1 VSPLEDRLRRLILDH
16 GPISVARYM
25 ALALAHPTE
34 GYYPRRDPLGAA
46 GDFITAPEV
55 SQLFGELIGLA
66 LVQHWLDLGRPRRMA
81 VCELGPGRG
90 TLMADALRAAKAVP
104 DFIAAM
110 TVHLVETSPALRE
123 RQSAAMPGLPVH
135 WHDELAGLPSDRP
148 LLLVANEFLDALPV
162 RQFVR
167 RSGRWHERLIG
178 VDADGALRFVL
189 APRATPFPQAVGGIE
204 GELADGIL
212 LELGPAR
219 EAVVEAIAARL
230 VAQGGMA
237 LFVDYGSAAAAMTG
251 DTFRAVSRHAAADPL
266 IAPGEVDLSAHV
278 DFHAIAAR
286 AAAAGAEAYG
296 PLGQGEFLGRL
307 GIAQRLRRLL
317 RSASPEQRA
326 TLESG
331 CERLVAPDAMGE
343 LFKVLALTA
352 PGGPVPPGF
361 AEPVRRR

>member
-1 VSPLEDRLRRLILDH
+1 MSALEDRLRRLILDH

-25 ALALAHPTE
+25 TLALAHPAQ
-34 GYYPRRDPLGAA
+34 GYYPRRDPLGTA
-46 GDFITAPEV
+46 GDFVTAPEV

-66 LVQHWLDLGRPRRMA
+66 LVQHWLDLGRPGRGA
-81 VCELGPGRG
+81 VVELGPGRG
-90 TLMADALRAAKAVP
+90 TLMADALRAAKVVP
-104 DFIAAM
+104 EFGAAM

-123 RQSAAMPGLPVH
+123 RQAAALPGLPVH
-135 WHDELAGLPSDRP
+135 WHDELAGLPADRP
-148 LLLVANEFLDALPV
+148 LLVVANEFLDALPV

-167 RSGRWHERLIG
+167 RSGRWHERLVG
-178 VDADGALRFVL
+178 VDEDGGFRFVV
-189 APRATPFPQAVGGIE
+189 APRATPFPQAVGGVD
-204 GELADGIL
+204 GELADGTL

-237 LFVDYGSAAAAMTG
+237 LLIDYGSDAPIMTG

-278 DFHAIAAR
+278 DFRGIAAR
-286 AAAAGAEAYG
+286 AADAGAVAYG

-317 RSASPEQRA
+317 QNASPAQRTA
-326 TLESG
+326 LESG
-331 CERLVAPDAMGE
+331 CDRLVSLDAMGE

-352 PGGPVPPGF
+352 GGGPVPPGF
-361 AEPVRRR
+361 TEHERRR